1 MRFILFFKIFN
12 ISWKFQKWKESS
24 EKRFCFSDNSSCIC
38 CVKLRR
44 EYLSWAVK
52 FFKKCPKTSFIWKR
66 FSNSISEPW
75 KRWKK
80 YCAADFSCVWYT
92 LACWLLKGVLKRGFW
107 DIFIKPRFWQSEIF
121 EIHKRW
127 ESSFFYMFKIWYSLQ
142 KFSKRLRKRFF
153 SEIIVF
159 EQGAVDSSYYEENT
173 CHQQTM
179 C

>member
-92 LACWLLKGVLKRGFW
+92 LACWLLKGVLKRGFETYLSNHVF
-107 DIFIKPRFWQSEIF
+107 DSLKFLKYISD
-121 EIHKRW
+121 
-127 ESSFFYMFKIWYSLQ
+127 ESH
-142 KFSKRLRKRFF
+142 RFF
-153 SEIIVF
+153 ICSKFDTACRNSAKDWENVF
-159 EQGAVDSSYYEENT
+159 FLR
-173 CHQQTM
+173 
-179 C
+179 